1 MTKFCPEC
9 GFKQKDDKNRYCSN
23 CGFDFSILEDD
34 RDSISSED
42 SSVNVPISSDS
53 NGSSS
58 GSVGSDS
65 NNSSN
70 SENQVS
76 PSPNN
81 KTKAVSNP
89 TSKSKIVSNS
99 TNRTKTVSN
108 STIKAKKVTNSN
120 GFLSNLSFNKCFLA
134 FAVLLIVMVIGGM
147 LVQTTQEPYSDDGLT
162 SFMESSDH
170 YDLSSFLDDN
180 GSDNDDSYDFL
191 DDSGSDNDDSYDYL
205 SYNN

>member
-34 RDSISSED
+34 RDSISSEDSSVNAPISSED

-170 YDLSSFLDDN
+170 YDLSSFLDD
-180 GSDNDDSYDFL
+180 
-191 DDSGSDNDDSYDYL
+191 SGSDNDDSYDYL